1 MKSQSNL
8 GNLLIIRLIKKSSK
22 VWINLKSEIDQNLQ
36 SKMKNTWKMKNK
48 IKLQA
53 FWIVIKK
60 VMMSLKKIHS

>member
-8 GNLLIIRLIKKSSK
+8 VNHLIIRLIKKSFK

-36 SKMKNTWKMKNK
+36 NKMKNTWKMKNK

-53 FWIVIKK
+53 FWTVIKK